1 MLVGVCTVSVRLME
15 ISRRRKLAAKPVDGS
30 RMLRGV
36 SLQGTARQ
44 RSLLGTALA
53 LQVMFSLVDAF
64 GMTFNTTYT
73 TNILPA
79 PSPLLFKPYINQ
91 IAHRPNV
98 KPTIKTIDASGKHVM
113 NTSKMTLTSTIVHD
127 HQREDNA
134 IMTMQ

>member
-1 MLVGVCTVSVRLME
+1 MDQECFGGSVSKGQLDSAVFWGQHLH
-15 ISRRRKLAAKPVDGS
+15 PT
-30 RMLRGV
+30 
-36 SLQGTARQ
+36 SLQ
-44 RSLLGTALA
+44 
-53 LQVMFSLVDAF
+53 VIFSLVYAF